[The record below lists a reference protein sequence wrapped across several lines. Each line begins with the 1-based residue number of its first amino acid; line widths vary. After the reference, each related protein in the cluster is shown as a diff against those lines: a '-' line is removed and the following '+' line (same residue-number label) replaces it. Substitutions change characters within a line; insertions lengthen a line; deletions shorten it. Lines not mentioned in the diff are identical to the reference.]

1 MSKNFIEWK
10 NTFENEIDNF
20 DDLVSCLKALKSR
33 CRVEFDL
40 KLLRQEFD
48 KDIVETYPY
57 LARLEEDL
65 EMREFEAELA
75 SQPQKKNTFRK
86 PTLNTPAP
94 EPAKAE
100 TLIPP
105 RPQKQETI
113 IPPPRKESVFS
124 PKNETIFASK
134 PVEVE
139 EPQKDENSTTEV
151 KTMLLTNNYKGEI
164 IKRNGLYFGKVLS
177 PMGEEVISE
186 KEFLEKY
193 PEGFRT
199 LNATYTALEKMNIE
213 ANNFTKRTI

>member
-20 DDLVSCLKALKSR
+20 DDLASCLKALKSR

-65 EMREFEAELA
+65 EMRQYETELA
-75 SQPQKKNTFRK
+75 SNQQKKNTFRPTTLKSPTTEPVK
-86 PTLNTPAP
+86 PENFIPQSKP
-94 EPAKAE
+94 QIQKE
-100 TLIPP
+100 TFIPP
-105 RPQKQETI
+105 R
-113 IPPPRKESVFS
+113 RESVFA
-124 PKNETIFASK
+124 PKPKQEDSQ
-134 PVEVE
+134 VE
-139 EPQKDENSTTEV
+139 ENTASEV

-164 IKRNGLYFGKVLS
+164 FKKNGLYFGKVLS

-186 KEFLEKY
+186 NEFLEKY

>member
-20 DDLVSCLKALKSR
+20 DDLLSCLKALKSR

-48 KDIVETYPY
+48 QDIVETYPY
-57 LARLEEDL
+57 MARLEEDL

-75 SQPQKKNTFRK
+75 SQPQKKNTFRAS
-86 PTLNTPAP
+86 TLKTSTP
-94 EPAKAE
+94 EPTKAE
-100 TLIPP
+100 AMIPPP
-105 RPQKQETI
+105 RPQPRQETV
-113 IPPPRKESVFS
+113 IPPKRESVFA
-124 PKNETIFASK
+124 PKNEVIFSSK
-134 PVEVE
+134 PKVE
-139 EPQKDENSTTEV
+139 ETQEEEEATPEI

-177 PMGEEVISE
+177 PMGEEIITE